1 MVIQVPSFTIA
12 TRGLECENSAT
23 KPRRTKGRG
32 KVKKGT
38 ISVAPTRQ
46 LGVVTSY
53 VTEKIGNFSE
63 GVEMKDIYKRQPL
76 WTEDWHEELGEL
88 LRRRYEIAGW
98 SRAKFMQDFSMLRE
112 ICGEK
117 HPAQVF
123 LQDLEAQVIKREN
136 QAGRADYISRI
147 KSVFNSLRML
157 GVIPLDHRPD
167 DGLPKLKAPRYSPRP
182 IGKEQ
187 AIMLMTTAR
196 EPMREWFMFAC
207 LAGLRACEVAKLEG
221 SWLEKH
227 ADGYFLRIFGKGNTE
242 IVIPCHP
249 KLVELIQSKNVL
261 GRLYHIDPNWLSR
274 NACAEMR
281 RLGIATRRNGVS
293 GPKLSFHSCRHFFAT
308 QILASCQNLITTQR
322 LMRHA
327 SPTVTARY
335 ADLVSGEERK
345 IVDGFLSDI
354 DWA

>member
-1 MVIQVPSFTIA
+1 MSKVESSIKKAKDNYVAKTEE
-12 TRGLECENSAT
+12 GLKKYLGISKLPNNIVE
-23 KPRRTKGRG
+23 
-32 KVKKGT
+32 KVK
-38 ISVAPTRQ
+38 A
-46 LGVVTSY
+46 L
-53 VTEKIGNFSE
+53 
-63 GVEMKDIYKRQPL
+63 
-76 WTEDWHEELGEL
+76 ELGEL

-182 IGKEQ
+182 ISKEQ

-242 IVIPCHP
+242 IVITCHP